1 MQKMAL
7 QIPRL
12 HPLFLWESH
21 DMEIIQIPVLEGHNT
36 ANKQSASVLEV
47 VCFVHPIIKYKNKF
61 AQPLEEG

>member
-1 MQKMAL
+1 
-7 QIPRL
+7 
-12 HPLFLWESH
+12 
-21 DMEIIQIPVLEGHNT
+21 MEIIQIPVLEGHNT